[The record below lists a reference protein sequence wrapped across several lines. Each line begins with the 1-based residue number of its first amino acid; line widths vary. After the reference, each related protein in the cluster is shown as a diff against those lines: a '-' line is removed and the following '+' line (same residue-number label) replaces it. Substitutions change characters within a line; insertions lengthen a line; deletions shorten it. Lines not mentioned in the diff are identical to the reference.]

1 MSLTTKAV
9 WIQFKLKWGTDNKSL
24 LPGLVCRSGLL
35 PRCFAVM
42 FFGSLG
48 FGRATQGQTETCP
61 EAILALSWLYD
72 SGHRLAGRG
81 TALIDASPQF
91 LGLHGFVIFL
101 TCSLNCGTYR
111 CVLL

>member
-42 FFGSLG
+42 FFGVFFCNAPKVGVFLLRITSVPSSLAAQNQL
-48 FGRATQGQTETCP
+48 FCLLCFLL
-61 EAILALSWLYD
+61 ILFCSF
-72 SGHRLAGRG
+72 
-81 TALIDASPQF
+81 LIKNNY
-91 LGLHGFVIFL
+91 HV
-101 TCSLNCGTYR
+101 TT
-111 CVLL
+111 